1 MKMKKIVFVLILF
14 LINSCGYNSVL
25 KNKQDNFSIISM
37 SVDDKN
43 LTSHQ
48 IKRSLFNYVGLKN
61 KSKNYTVNI
70 KSNINNRITSKDA
83 RGNPKSF
90 ELSVFVYLTLSENK
104 NNYEKTFVKKFAY
117 SSRSNKF
124 DLKNYENT
132 IIDNAI
138 EKIALEINQY
148 IFGLSE

>member
-1 MKMKKIVFVLILF
+1 MKKIVFVLILF

>member
-1 MKMKKIVFVLILF
+1 MKIKKIVFVLILF

-25 KNKQDNFSIISM
+25 KNKQDNFSIISI
-37 SVDDKN
+37 SVGDKN

-48 IKRSLFNYVGLKN
+48 IKRSLFNYVGSKN
-61 KSKNYTVNI
+61 KSKKYTVNI
-70 KSNINNRITSKDA
+70 KSNIDNRITSKDA

-104 NNYEKTFVKKFAY
+104 NNYEKTFLKKFAY

-124 DLKNYENT
+124 DLKNYESI